1 MAQSVAV
8 KADKA
13 SPKSPTTMGP
23 YTIEELLG
31 HGAMGMTYLATHNKQ
46 KRRVALRVLPPIEHH
61 DRRTISRFV
70 KELSAASDIR
80 HPNIVRATDA
90 GQEDGTHYIAME
102 IVDGVSLTTLLESDG
117 RLSSAA
123 ACEVVRQTAAG
134 LQTLHENGL
143 LHRDVK
149 PGNIMLTRNG
159 VVRLLDVGVAS
170 LRPDNSIEQLAVSG
184 MLEDTP
190 DYVAPEMIEGSDK
203 IDVRADIYSL
213 GCTLYH
219 LLTGKRPFDSPE
231 YATPMAKLDAHRS
244 QKPTPIRQHIP
255 DISPELAAVVH
266 RMIAK
271 DPDKRYRKP
280 SEVVG
285 AMCAF
290 ANGEQLPKLVQQ
302 QLNPTRNSAGEK
314 KAQTVS
320 QQVEEQSKRKSKS
333 WFGLGALFLIG
344 LLGGLTAL
352 ALNHFGLVSKLTGTE
367 TEPTSATQKISTAEA
382 GQPAPSLQS
391 DRYHSG
397 LTDELKTQFGLTNGE
412 WVITPTELGNAS
424 RAVSYGN
431 KVTQIV
437 SENKPF
443 ANVFQFVV
451 PRASEQ
457 PWDAAYFI
465 PEVTSIKPGDSVLMV
480 FWMRTGYP
488 QVGDVS
494 VFVEDSSNF
503 VKEIYQ
509 KIEPTQTW
517 QQFLIPFEAGKA
529 ESRSVGFH
537 LASQKQLLE
546 FGGFS
551 LVNYGKTVPVSNLPT
566 NLQKRSARQLKQKR
580 LAPKRTGQRR
590 VAN

>member
-8 KADKA
+8 KNDDQA
-13 SPKSPTTMGP
+13 SRKSPTTIGP
-23 YTIEELLG
+23 YIIEKLLRKG
-31 HGAMGMTYLATHNKQ
+31 SMGMTYVATHNKQ
-46 KRRVALRVLPPIEHH
+46 KRRVALRVLPPLEHH

-70 KELSAASDIR
+70 KELSAASEIK

-102 IVDGVSLTTLLESDG
+102 IVDGVSLKTLLETHGS
-117 RLSSAA
+117 LSSSAA
-123 ACEVVRQTAAG
+123 CEITRQCAAG
-134 LQTLHENGL
+134 LQTLHESEL

-149 PGNIMLTRNG
+149 PANLMLTRNG
-159 VVRLLDVGVAS
+159 VVRLLDVGVSS

-190 DYVAPEMIEGSDK
+190 DYVAPEMIEGSDET
-203 IDVRADIYSL
+203 DVRADLYSL

-219 LLTGKRPFDSPE
+219 LLSGKRPFDDDA
-231 YATPMAKLDAHRS
+231 YATPMAKLNAHRHE
-244 QKPTPIRQHIP
+244 KPTPITEHLP

-266 RMIAK
+266 RLIAK
-271 DPDKRYRKP
+271 DPAKRYRKP

-290 ANGEQLPKLVQQ
+290 ANGEQLPKLVQRQ
-302 QLNPTRNSAGEK
+302 MNPEPTKTNSATIDGE
-314 KAQTVS
+314 TVS
-320 QQVEEQSKRKSKS
+320 QTGQQTPKTKSKF
-333 WFGLGALFLIG
+333 WYGLGALFLMG
-344 LLGGLTAL
+344 LVGGLTAF
-352 ALNHFGLVSKLTGTE
+352 ALNNSEIASMFTGSKSEPVASSRSVPATE
-367 TEPTSATQKISTAEA
+367 AEQPT
-382 GQPAPSLQS
+382 PSIQS
-391 DRYHSG
+391 DRYHTR
-397 LTDELKTQFGLTNGE
+397 LTEELKTQYGLTNGE

-451 PRASEQ
+451 PEASDQ
-457 PWDAAYFI
+457 PWDAAYFV
-465 PEVTSIKPGDSVLMV
+465 PDVTTIKPGDSVLMV

-494 VFVEDSSNF
+494 VFVEDSSSF

-509 KIEPTQTW
+509 KIEPTQSW
-517 QQFLIPFEAGKA
+517 QQFLIPFEAGEA
-529 ESRSVGFH
+529 TSRSVGFH
-537 LASQKQLLE
+537 LAAQKQLLE

-551 LVNYGKTVPVSNLPT
+551 LLNYGKTIPVSNLPT
-566 NLQKRSARQLKQKR
+566 NLQKRSARELKQKR
-580 LAPKRTGQRR
+580 LAPKRRR
-590 VAN
+590 AGN